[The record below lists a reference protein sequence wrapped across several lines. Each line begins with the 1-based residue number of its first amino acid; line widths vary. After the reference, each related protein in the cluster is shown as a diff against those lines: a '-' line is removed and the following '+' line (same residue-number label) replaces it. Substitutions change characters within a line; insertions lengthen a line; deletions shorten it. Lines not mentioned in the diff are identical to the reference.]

1 VVRRGAP
8 PSPTSFAGGIA
19 RQLWAGG
26 FGSILVFVEERRIP
40 AAIEQ
45 LLHPGQILDHKYRVE
60 RLIGLGG
67 MGAVWAG
74 VNKRTGKRVVLKM
87 LLQSLA
93 DNEIA
98 RERFRREALATGRI
112 NHPNVVT
119 VFDVFDHEGRDCL
132 VMEYLVGESLAARLS
147 RTGPLEPDEA
157 FPLLLPALRG
167 VAAAHSHQV
176 VHRDLK
182 PHNIFL
188 CTGPDGEYVTTKVL
202 DFGISKFLESDPDA
216 KELTMSGK
224 AVGTP
229 SYMAPELLSRSGSVS
244 RRTDVYGFGAV
255 LYETL
260 SGHRPFEGLEGV
272 PLLEQIVNGRPTPM
286 NAFQP
291 GLAPDVVALVERAMA
306 KDPRDRFRSIEMLIG
321 AIEYLLPPISK
332 LHPLTPVVGIPIV
345 AGAELMG
352 RSGERPAPR
361 RARLPWIVAGVMS
374 AAALG
379 LGLWIALHGVG
390 R

>member
-1 VVRRGAP
+1 VG
-8 PSPTSFAGGIA
+8 
-19 RQLWAGG
+19 
-26 FGSILVFVEERRIP
+26 ERRIP

-60 RLIGLGG
+60 QLIGMGG
-67 MGAVWAG
+67 MGAVWSG
-74 VNKRTGKRVVLKM
+74 VNKRTGKRVALKM

-98 RERFRREALATGRI
+98 RERFRREALAAGRI

-132 VMEYLVGESLAARLS
+132 VMEYMVGESLADRLA

-167 VAAAHSHQV
+167 VAAAHVHQV

-188 CTGPDGEYVTTKVL
+188 CTGPDGNYVTTKVL
-202 DFGISKFLESDPDA
+202 DFGISKILEAGPGGE
-216 KELTMSGK
+216 ELTMAGK

-229 SYMAPELLSRSGSVS
+229 NYMAPELLSGNRDVS

-260 SGHRPFEGLEGV
+260 SGHRPFEGLAGI
-272 PLLEQIVNGRPTPM
+272 PLLDQIVHERPTPM
-286 NAFQP
+286 TVFQP

-306 KDPRDRFRSIEMLIG
+306 KEPRGRFRSIEMLIG
-321 AIEYLLPPISK
+321 AMEYLLPPISK
-332 LHPLTPVVGIPIV
+332 LHPLTPVVGVPIIS
-345 AGAELMG
+345 AAELMG
-352 RSGERPAPR
+352 LSGERLAPR
-361 RARLPWIVAGVMS
+361 RAHLPWIVAGVMS
-374 AAALG
+374 LAALG
-379 LGLWIALHGVG
+379 LGLWILLNGAG